1 MRESIQ
7 VFGQLHIDFA
17 TKFDSAIQSKGQ
29 GGETGYRKDSV
40 LAEVPAKDIGQV
52 TVGCHI

>member
-1 MRESIQ
+1 MRGSIQ